1 MRPEYTRLLAGWLGL
16 EVSAVQNVV
25 GQRQVA
31 SPKPAQ
37 RSIPSNESQSTDQAP
52 VRPSAPRPVSDGPA
66 FTIEREALKCAL
78 QLPSAVV
85 EWYPSLEETAFTHP
99 KAREVHEAIVAAGSP
114 RLEID
119 DVRRLIKELS
129 VDPLPSEIEQID
141 RYATSLIAR
150 LLELDATRRIAD
162 VRGRMQRSDP
172 VEQEEE
178 HNQLFA
184 EIMALEAYKKS
195 LRNAALGERE

>member
-1 MRPEYTRLLAGWLGL
+1 MAWID
-16 EVSAVQNVV
+16 AVL
-25 GQRQVA
+25 
-31 SPKPAQ
+31 
-37 RSIPSNESQSTDQAP
+37 DQA
-52 VRPSAPRPVSDGPA
+52 AD
-66 FTIEREALKCAL
+66 
-78 QLPSAVV
+78 
-85 EWYPSLEETAFTHP
+85 
-99 KAREVHEAIVAAGSP
+99 
-114 RLEID
+114 D